1 MKKIFPYLAAAA
13 IFAGCATTK
22 ELQVEVISL
31 RGEPAEVQEQY
42 IYALPQTVIKL
53 EFACE
58 EVRSIPGP

>member
-1 MKKIFPYLAAAA
+1 MKKIFPYLAAVA

-42 IYALPQTVIKL
+42 IYALRKSV
-53 EFACE
+53 
-58 EVRSIPGP
+58 V